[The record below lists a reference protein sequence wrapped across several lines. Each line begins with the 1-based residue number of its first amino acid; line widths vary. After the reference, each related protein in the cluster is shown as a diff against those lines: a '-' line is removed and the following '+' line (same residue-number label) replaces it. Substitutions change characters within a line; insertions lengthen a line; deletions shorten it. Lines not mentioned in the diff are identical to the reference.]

1 MKTNIEKNFKFSKNR
16 NKTFSNLSF
25 LTIFFDQNVGMV
37 ILKSKFQNWS
47 LVIKN
52 NRENYDLPVD
62 A

>member
-25 LTIFFDQNVGMV
+25 LTIFFDQNFGMV
-37 ILKSKFQNWS
+37 ILKSKFQNKS
-47 LVIKN
+47 VVIKN
-52 NRENYDLPVD
+52 KRENYDLPVI